1 MRLFGLCTFVRFE
14 TMICPSI
21 RFDYKLIELQKAFRH
36 FLTAKRK
43 KTFQRIFSY
52 DSGCKGKL
60 WAIFLPRVHLWKKQI
75 PGSWLKYINLSFK
88 LEDSGFLDTLILVFV
103 IEKCC
108 LCICFTELYFFYWLL
123 VDSLVILIAVPFVF
137 SCSVNIACRSTQN
150 AAR

>member
-1 MRLFGLCTFVRFE
+1 MHVCK
-14 TMICPSI
+14 IC
-21 RFDYKLIELQKAFRH
+21 DNDLTENQLWYKLTELQKA
-36 FLTAKRK
+36 LE
-43 KTFQRIFSY
+43 IFSLQIERKLSKECLVQY
-52 DSGCKGKL
+52 NSGCKRKL

-123 VDSLVILIAVPFVF
+123 VVSLVILFAVPFVF
-137 SCSVNIACRSTQN
+137 GRLVRASYISRGRR
-150 AAR
+150 AAKFR